1 MKQIELKKSKLSKY
15 IFKTGEIFVLNSN
28 KSIIKY
34 VIFGNNQFY
43 YSKLCFEEAVHDEL
57 SVLGNY
63 FGDFGLGNGEEELYS
78 FFLIGVYYFYLF

>member
-34 VIFGNNQFY
+34 VIFGNN
-43 YSKLCFEEAVHDEL
+43 
-57 SVLGNY
+57 
-63 FGDFGLGNGEEELYS
+63 
-78 FFLIGVYYFYLF
+78 